1 METQDNKFPNSLL
14 WITGIAIIL
23 FCATGIAAIMGWIPT
38 SMGHGADNAP
48 LASAEKSPA
57 KAMPSAKTGARVG
70 PESRMAPVTAS
81 NSIPAHRRCAECGII
96 VATRQV
102 ESRGEGSGIGAI
114 GGGLLGGVLG
124 NQVGGG
130 RGQDLATVVGAV
142 GGVVAG
148 NEIEKR
154 MKSTQTWETTVR
166 LNDGSSRV
174 IRVASPPTWRNGDH
188 VKIVDGVIHSN

>member
-1 METQDNKFPNSLL
+1 M
-14 WITGIAIIL
+14 
-23 FCATGIAAIMGWIPT
+23 
-38 SMGHGADNAP
+38 
-48 LASAEKSPA
+48 
-57 KAMPSAKTGARVG
+57 
-70 PESRMAPVTAS
+70 
-81 NSIPAHRRCAECGII
+81 
-96 VATRQV
+96 ATRQV

-142 GGVVAG
+142 GGGGAG

-154 MKSTQTWETTVR
+154 MKSTQAWETTVR
-166 LNDGSSRV
+166 LYDGSSRV
-174 IRVASPPTWRNGDH
+174 IRVVSPPTWRNGDH